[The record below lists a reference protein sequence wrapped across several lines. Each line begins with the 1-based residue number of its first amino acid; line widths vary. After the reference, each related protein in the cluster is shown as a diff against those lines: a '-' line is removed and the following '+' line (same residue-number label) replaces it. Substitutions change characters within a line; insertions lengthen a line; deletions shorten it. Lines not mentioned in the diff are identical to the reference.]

1 MYLFHDM
8 EINRSSELFWNI
20 LLEIKKQF
28 SSYPSELNLISAVFS
43 REGFQLI
50 PNLVPSDS
58 IDQPALVVCLIKT
71 DKFRINSAYIFVD
84 EDFSIHVLYNDFL
97 LENEIGFLRCYLGY
111 CLMPQKAFRLKRTVS
126 VLHLAQSLD
135 GRIATLSGAA
145 KWISNKE
152 NLVYVHRLRA
162 LCDGILIGSNTLHKD
177 NPALTVRHVS
187 GANPVKIVV
196 GNSASN
202 FESIRESNDRIIHIM
217 SLPGSQENGIER
229 ISIKETAGY
238 IHPVNL
244 LNELYKQGIS
254 SVYIEGGATT
264 ASIFLR
270 HGAIDIVNFFITPRI
285 LGSGISI
292 EFPGALNIEDS
303 LCLRNCR
310 YIPMGDGMLVTGS
323 F

>member
-1 MYLFHDM
+1 M
-8 EINRSSELFWNI
+8 EINRSTELFWNI

-28 SSYPSELNLISAVFS
+28 SSYPSGLNLISAVFS
-43 REGFQLI
+43 LEGFRLI
-50 PNLVPSDS
+50 PNSVPSDS
-58 IDQPALVVCLIKT
+58 TDQPALVVCLIKT
-71 DKFRINSAYIFVD
+71 EKFRINSAYVFVD
-84 EDFSIHVLYNDFL
+84 EDFSIQVLYNDFL
-97 LENEIGFLRCYLGY
+97 LEHEIEFLRCYLGY
-111 CLMPQKAFRLKRTVS
+111 CLMSQKAYRLKRTVS

-135 GRIATLSGAA
+135 GRIATLTGAA

-202 FESIRESNDRIIHIM
+202 FDSIQESNDRIIHIM
-217 SLPGSQENGIER
+217 SLPGSRDGIER
-229 ISIKETAGY
+229 ICIKETAGY
-238 IHPVNL
+238 IHPEIL

-264 ASIFLR
+264 ASIFLK

-292 EFPGALNIEDS
+292 EFPGAMNIDDS

-310 YIPMGDGMLVTGS
+310 YIPMGDGMLVTGNL
-323 F
+323 